1 MAMCTSLWPS
11 KANDADN
18 GECVAPAV
26 EQRDGEQLCQEHVDV
41 DNARKALGLGP
52 LIS

>member
-1 MAMCTSLWPS
+1 MAMCTSWWPNS
-11 KANDADN
+11 DKDN

-26 EQRDGEQLCQEHVDV
+26 EQRDGEQICQDHVDV
-41 DNARKALGLGP
+41 DNARAALGMGP